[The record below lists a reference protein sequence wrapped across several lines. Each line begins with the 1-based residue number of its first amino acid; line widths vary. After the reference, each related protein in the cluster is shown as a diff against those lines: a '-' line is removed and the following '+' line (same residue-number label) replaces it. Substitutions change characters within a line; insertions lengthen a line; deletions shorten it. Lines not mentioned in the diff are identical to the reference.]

1 MSSLIDIKVIG
12 CGGGGVN
19 AVDGMINAGLS
30 GVEFIAINTDAQAL
44 MPSLADVKVD
54 IGRDR
59 TNGLGAGA
67 NPEIGRLSAKD
78 SVNEINE
85 VVSGADVV
93 FVTAGMGGG
102 TGTGSAPIVANCAK
116 KAGALTVG
124 VVTTPFAF
132 EGSKRMTNA
141 LEGINNFSKE
151 VDTLI
156 VVPNEN
162 LISMLDPEISMEDA
176 FKEADGVLL
185 KAVAAISDLV
195 TTPGQINIDF
205 ADIKRVMKDAGSA
218 FMGIGY
224 ADGENRAEIAGN
236 EAITSPILD
245 VDLNGATGVLISIAS
260 SGQIKLQEVNKI
272 ASLVSDKAH
281 KNADIIFGTLLDQD
295 LEDGILVTVIA
306 TGFKKEINE

>member
-1 MSSLIDIKVIG
+1 MSNLIDIKVIG

-19 AVDGMINAGLS
+19 VVDSMILQGLS
-30 GVEFIAINTDAQAL
+30 GVEFIAVNTDIQAL
-44 MPSLADVKVD
+44 MPSLADVKID

-59 TNGLGAGA
+59 TSGLGAGA
-67 NPEIGRLSAKD
+67 DPNIGRLSAED
-78 SVNEINE
+78 SISEISE
-85 VVSGADVV
+85 VLEGADVV

-124 VVTTPFAF
+124 VVTTPFGF
-132 EGSKRMTNA
+132 EGKRRMNNA
-141 LEGINNFSKE
+141 LEGIANFSKE

-162 LISMLDPEISMEDA
+162 LLSMLDKNISMEDA
-176 FKEADGVLL
+176 FKEADNVLL
-185 KAVAAISDLV
+185 KAVAGISDLI

-224 ADGENRAEIAGN
+224 AEGKNRAKVAGSN
-236 EAITSPILD
+236 AITSPILD

-260 SGQIKLQEVNKI
+260 SGDIKMSEINMI
-272 ASLVSDKAH
+272 ASLVSGKAH
-281 KNADIIFGTLLDQD
+281 EDADIIFGTVLDPD

-306 TGFKKEINE
+306 TGFNK

>member
-1 MSSLIDIKVIG
+1 MSNLIDIKVIG

-19 AVDGMINAGLS
+19 AVDSMILQGLS
-30 GVEFIAINTDAQAL
+30 GVEFIAVNTDIQAL

-59 TNGLGAGA
+59 TSGLGAGA
-67 NPEIGRLSAKD
+67 DPNIGRLSAED
-78 SVNEINE
+78 SISEISE
-85 VVSGADVV
+85 VLEGADVV

-124 VVTTPFAF
+124 VVTTPFGF
-132 EGSKRMTNA
+132 EGKRRMNNA
-141 LEGINNFSKE
+141 LEGIANFSKE

-162 LISMLDPEISMEDA
+162 LFSMLHKNISMEDA
-176 FKEADGVLL
+176 FKEADNVLL
-185 KAVAAISDLV
+185 KAVAGISDLI

-224 ADGENRAEIAGN
+224 AEGKDRAKVAGN
-236 EAITSPILD
+236 NAITSPILD

-260 SGQIKLQEVNKI
+260 SGDIKMSEINMI
-272 ASLVSDKAH
+272 ASLVSGKAH
-281 KNADIIFGTLLDQD
+281 EDADIIFGTVLDPD

-306 TGFKKEINE
+306 TGFNK

>member
-1 MSSLIDIKVIG
+1 MSNLIDIKVIG

-19 AVDGMINAGLS
+19 AVDGMIKSGLS
-30 GVEFIAINTDAQAL
+30 GVEFIAMNTDAQAL
-44 MPSLADVKVD
+44 LPSLADVKVD

-59 TNGLGAGA
+59 TKGLGAGA

-78 SVNEINE
+78 SVGEINE

-132 EGSKRMTNA
+132 EGKKRMINA

-162 LISMLDPEISMEDA
+162 LISMLDSEISMEDA
-176 FKEADGVLL
+176 FKEADNILL
-185 KAVAAISDLV
+185 KAIAAISDLV

-224 ADGENRAEIAGN
+224 ADGENRAEVAGH

-245 VDLNGATGVLISIAS
+245 IDLNGATGVLISIAS
-260 SGQIKLQEVNKI
+260 SGDIKMAEVSLI
-272 ASLVSDKAH
+272 ASLVSEKAH
-281 KNADIIFGTLLDQD
+281 EDADIIFGTTIDES
-295 LEDGILVTVIA
+295 LEDGILVTVVA
-306 TGFKKEINE
+306 TGFNKNV

>member
-1 MSSLIDIKVIG
+1 MNSLIDIKVVG

-19 AVDGMINAGLS
+19 AVNSMIQAGLS

-44 MPSLADVKVD
+44 LPSLADIKVD
-54 IGRDR
+54 IGKDR
-59 TNGLGAGA
+59 TRGLGAGA
-67 NPEIGRLSAKD
+67 DPNIGRLSAKD

-85 VVSGADVV
+85 VIAGADVV

-124 VVTTPFAF
+124 VVTTPFGF
-132 EGSKRMTNA
+132 EGKKRMNNA
-141 LEGINNFSKE
+141 LEGIANFNKE

-156 VVPNEN
+156 VIPNEN
-162 LISMLDPEISMEDA
+162 LILMLDSDISMEEA
-176 FKEADGVLL
+176 FKEADNVLL
-185 KAVAAISDLV
+185 KAVAGISDLI

-205 ADIKRVMKDAGSA
+205 ADIKRVMKNAGAA

-224 ADGENRAEIAGN
+224 ADGEDRAEIAGSK
-236 EAITSPILD
+236 AITSPILN
-245 VDLNGATGVLISIAS
+245 VNLNGATGVLISIAS
-260 SGQIKLQEVNKI
+260 SGQIKMQEVNKI

-281 KNADIIFGTLLDQD
+281 EDADIIFGTVLDED

-306 TGFKKEINE
+306 TGFINE

>member
-1 MSSLIDIKVIG
+1 MSNLIDIKVVG

-19 AVDGMINAGLS
+19 AVDSMILQGLS
-30 GVEFIAINTDAQAL
+30 GVEFIAINTDIQAL
-44 MPSLADVKVD
+44 MPSLADVKID

-59 TNGLGAGA
+59 TGGLGAGA
-67 NPEIGRLSAKD
+67 DPNIGRLSAKD
-78 SVNEINE
+78 SISEISE
-85 VVSGADVV
+85 VLEQADVV
-93 FVTAGMGGG
+93 FITAGMGGG

-132 EGSKRMTNA
+132 EGRKRMINA
-141 LEGINNFSKE
+141 LEGIANFSKE

-162 LISMLDPEISMEDA
+162 LLLMLDKNISMEDA
-176 FKEADGVLL
+176 FKEADNVLL
-185 KAVAAISDLV
+185 KAVAGISDLI

-224 ADGENRAEIAGN
+224 AEGRDRAKVAGRN
-236 EAITSPILD
+236 AITSPILD
-245 VDLNGATGVLISIAS
+245 VNLNGATGVLISIAS
-260 SGQIKLQEVNKI
+260 SGDIKMSEINMI
-272 ASLVSDKAH
+272 ASLVSGKAH
-281 KNADIIFGTLLDQD
+281 EDADIIFGTVLDPD

-306 TGFKKEINE
+306 TGFINE

>member
-1 MSSLIDIKVIG
+1 MSKLIDIKVIG

-19 AVDGMINAGLS
+19 AVDGMVRSGLS
-30 GVEFIAINTDAQAL
+30 GVEFIAINTDQQAL
-44 MPSLADVKVD
+44 LPSLADVKVD

-59 TNGLGAGA
+59 TQGLGAGA
-67 NPEIGRLSAKD
+67 NPEVGRLSAKD
-78 SVNEINE
+78 SISEINE
-85 VVSGADVV
+85 VVSGADVI

-132 EGSKRMTNA
+132 EGKKRMINA

-162 LISMLDPEISMEDA
+162 LISMLDPDISMEDA
-176 FKEADGVLL
+176 FKEADNILL

-224 ADGENRAEIAGN
+224 ASGEDRAEVAGN

-245 VDLNGATGVLISIAS
+245 IDLNGATGVLISIAS
-260 SGQIKLQEVNKI
+260 SGDIKMSEVNMI
-272 ASLVSDKAH
+272 ASLVSEKAH
-281 KNADIIFGTLLDQD
+281 EDADIIFGTTIDD
-295 LEDGILVTVIA
+295 NLEDGILVTVVA
-306 TGFKKEINE
+306 TGFNKNV

>member
-1 MSSLIDIKVIG
+1 MSNLVDIRVIG

-19 AVDGMINAGLS
+19 AIDGMIKSGLS
-30 GVEFIAINTDAQAL
+30 GVEFIAINTDVQAL

-67 NPEIGRLSAKD
+67 DPNIGRLSAKD
-78 SVNEINE
+78 SIHEISE

-102 TGTGSAPIVANCAK
+102 TGTGSAPIVAGAAK

-124 VVTTPFAF
+124 IVTTPFGF
-132 EGSKRMTNA
+132 EGKKRMINA
-141 LEGINNFSKE
+141 LEGINSFSKE

-156 VVPNEN
+156 VVPNQN
-162 LISMLDPEISMEDA
+162 LISMLDSDISMEDA
-176 FKEADGVLL
+176 FKESDNILL
-185 KAVAAISDLV
+185 KAIAAVSDLV

-224 ADGENRAEIAGN
+224 ASGDNRAAIAGN

-260 SGQIKLQEVNKI
+260 SGDVKMSEVSMI
-272 ASLVSDKAH
+272 ASLVSEKAH
-281 KNADIIFGTLLDQD
+281 EDADIIFGTVLDTD

-306 TGFKKEINE
+306 TGFVNE

>member
-19 AVDGMINAGLS
+19 AVNSMIQAGLS

-44 MPSLADVKVD
+44 LPSLADVKVD
-54 IGRDR
+54 IGKDR
-59 TNGLGAGA
+59 TRGLGAGA
-67 NPEIGRLSAKD
+67 DPNVGRLSAKD

-85 VVSGADVV
+85 VVTGADVI

-124 VVTTPFAF
+124 VVTTPFGF
-132 EGSKRMTNA
+132 EGKKRMNNA
-141 LEGINNFSKE
+141 LEGIDNFSKE

-156 VVPNEN
+156 VIPNEN
-162 LISMLDPEISMEDA
+162 LISMLDPDISMEEA
-176 FKEADGVLL
+176 FREADNVLL
-185 KAVAAISDLV
+185 KAVAGISDLI

-205 ADIKRVMKDAGSA
+205 ADIKRVMKNAGAA

-224 ADGENRAEIAGN
+224 AEGEGRAEVAGN

-260 SGQIKLQEVNKI
+260 SGQIKMQEVNKI

-281 KNADIIFGTLLDQD
+281 EDADIIFGTVLDED

-306 TGFKKEINE
+306 TGFVNE

>member
-44 MPSLADVKVD
+44 LPSLADVKID

-59 TNGLGAGA
+59 TKGLGAGA

-78 SVNEINE
+78 SASEINE

-132 EGSKRMTNA
+132 EGKKRMINA

-156 VVPNEN
+156 VIPNEN
-162 LISMLDPEISMEDA
+162 LISMLHSEISMEDA
-176 FKEADGVLL
+176 FKEADTILL
-185 KAVAAISDLV
+185 KAIAAISDLV

-224 ADGENRAEIAGN
+224 ATGESRAEIAGN
-236 EAITSPILD
+236 EAITSPILEI
-245 VDLNGATGVLISIAS
+245 DLNGATGVLISIAS
-260 SGQIKLQEVNKI
+260 SGDIKMSEVNMI
-272 ASLVSDKAH
+272 ASLVSEKAH
-281 KNADIIFGTLLDQD
+281 EDADIIFGTTIDEN
-295 LEDGILVTVIA
+295 LEDGILVTVVA
-306 TGFKKEINE
+306 TGFDKDV

>member
-1 MSSLIDIKVIG
+1 M
-12 CGGGGVN
+12 
-19 AVDGMINAGLS
+19 
-30 GVEFIAINTDAQAL
+30 NTDAQAL
-44 MPSLADVKVD
+44 LPSLADVKVD

-59 TNGLGAGA
+59 TKGLGAGA

-78 SVNEINE
+78 SVGEINE

-132 EGSKRMTNA
+132 EGKKRMINA

-162 LISMLDPEISMEDA
+162 LISMLDSEISMEDA
-176 FKEADGVLL
+176 FKEADNILL
-185 KAVAAISDLV
+185 KAIAAISDLV

-224 ADGENRAEIAGN
+224 ADGENRAEVAGH

-245 VDLNGATGVLISIAS
+245 IDLNGATGVLISIAS
-260 SGQIKLQEVNKI
+260 SGDIKMSEVSLI
-272 ASLVSDKAH
+272 ASLVSEKAH
-281 KNADIIFGTLLDQD
+281 EDADIIFGTTIDES
-295 LEDGILVTVIA
+295 LEDGILVTVVA
-306 TGFKKEINE
+306 TGFNKNV

>member
-1 MSSLIDIKVIG
+1 MSNLIDIKVIG

-19 AVDGMINAGLS
+19 AVDGMIKAGLS
-30 GVEFIAINTDAQAL
+30 GVEFIAINTDVQAL
-44 MPSLADVKVD
+44 MPSLADVKID

-59 TNGLGAGA
+59 TKGLGAGA

-78 SVNEINE
+78 SVSEISE
-85 VVSGADVV
+85 VVAGADVV

-124 VVTTPFAF
+124 VVTTPFVF
-132 EGSKRMTNA
+132 EGKKRMINA

-156 VVPNEN
+156 VVPNQN
-162 LISMLDPEISMEDA
+162 LISMLDPDISMEDA
-176 FKEADGVLL
+176 FKESDNILL
-185 KAVAAISDLV
+185 KAIAAISDLV

-224 ADGENRAEIAGN
+224 ASGENRAEIAGN

-245 VDLNGATGVLISIAS
+245 IDLNGATGVLISIAS
-260 SGQIKLQEVNKI
+260 SGDVKMSEVNMI
-272 ASLVSDKAH
+272 ASLVSEKAH
-281 KNADIIFGTLLDQD
+281 EDADIIFGTTIDES
-295 LEDGILVTVIA
+295 LEDGILVTVVA
-306 TGFKKEINE
+306 TGFNK

>member
-19 AVDGMINAGLS
+19 AVDGMIKAGLS
-30 GVEFIAINTDAQAL
+30 GVEFVAINTDAQAL
-44 MPSLADVKVD
+44 LPSLADVKID

-59 TNGLGAGA
+59 TKGLGAGA

-102 TGTGSAPIVANCAK
+102 TGTGSAPIVANCSK
-116 KAGALTVG
+116 KSGALTVG

-132 EGSKRMTNA
+132 EGKKRMINA

-162 LISMLDPEISMEDA
+162 LISMLHSEISMEDA
-176 FKEADGVLL
+176 FKEADTILL
-185 KAVAAISDLV
+185 KAIAAISDLV

-224 ADGENRAEIAGN
+224 ADGENRAEVAGN

-260 SGQIKLQEVNKI
+260 SGNIKMSEVNTI
-272 ASLVSDKAH
+272 ASLVSEKAH
-281 KNADIIFGTLLDQD
+281 EDADIIFGTTIDES
-295 LEDGILVTVIA
+295 LEDGILVTVVA
-306 TGFKKEINE
+306 TGFNKDA

>member
-1 MSSLIDIKVIG
+1 MSNLIDIKVIG
-12 CGGGGVN
+12 CGGGGANV
-19 AVDGMINAGLS
+19 VDSMILQGLS
-30 GVEFIAINTDAQAL
+30 GVEFIAVNTDIQAL
-44 MPSLADVKVD
+44 MPSLADVKID

-59 TNGLGAGA
+59 TGGLGAGA
-67 NPEIGRLSAKD
+67 DPNIGRLSAED
-78 SVNEINE
+78 SIDEISE

-102 TGTGSAPIVANCAK
+102 TGTGSAPIVARCAK
-116 KAGALTVG
+116 SSGALTVG

-132 EGSKRMTNA
+132 EGKKRMINA
-141 LEGINNFSKE
+141 LEGIANFSKE

-162 LISMLDPEISMEDA
+162 LLLMLDKNISMEDA
-176 FKEADGVLL
+176 FKEADNVLL
-185 KAVAAISDLV
+185 KAVAGISDLI

-224 ADGENRAEIAGN
+224 AEGKNRAKIAGSN
-236 EAITSPILD
+236 AITSPILD

-260 SGQIKLQEVNKI
+260 SGDIKMSEINMI
-272 ASLVSDKAH
+272 ASLVSGKAH
-281 KNADIIFGTLLDQD
+281 EDADIIFGTVLDPD

-306 TGFKKEINE
+306 TGFNK

>member
-1 MSSLIDIKVIG
+1 MSNLVDIRVIG

-19 AVDGMINAGLS
+19 ALDGMIRAGLS
-30 GVEFIAINTDAQAL
+30 GVEFIAINTDVQAL
-44 MPSLADVKVD
+44 IPSLADVKID

-67 NPEIGRLSAKD
+67 DPNIGRLSAKD
-78 SVNEINE
+78 SVSDINE
-85 VVSGADVV
+85 VVFGADVV

-132 EGSKRMTNA
+132 EGKKRMINA
-141 LEGINNFSKE
+141 LEGINNFSRE

-156 VVPNEN
+156 VVPNQN
-162 LISMLDPEISMEDA
+162 LISMLDPDISMEDA
-176 FKEADGVLL
+176 FKESDNILL
-185 KAVAAISDLV
+185 KAIAAISDLV

-205 ADIKRVMKDAGSA
+205 ADIKRVMKNAGAA

-224 ADGENRAEIAGN
+224 ADGENRAELAGN
-236 EAITSPILD
+236 KAITSPILD
-245 VDLNGATGVLISIAS
+245 IDLNGATGVLISIAGS
-260 SGQIKLQEVNKI
+260 SNIKLSEVNHI

-281 KNADIIFGTLLDQD
+281 EDANIIFGTTLDES
-295 LEDGILVTVIA
+295 LGDGILVTVVA
-306 TGFKKEINE
+306 TGFINE

>member
-1 MSSLIDIKVIG
+1 MSNLVDIKVIG
-12 CGGGGVN
+12 CGGGG
-19 AVDGMINAGLS
+19 INAIDSMIIQGLS
-30 GVEFIAINTDAQAL
+30 GVEFVAINTDIQAL

-54 IGRDR
+54 IGKDR
-59 TNGLGAGA
+59 TRGLGAGA
-67 NPEIGRLSAKD
+67 DPNIGRLSAKD
-78 SVNEINE
+78 SISEISE

-102 TGTGSAPIVANCAK
+102 TGTGSAPIVAGCAK
-116 KAGALTVG
+116 KSGALTVG

-132 EGSKRMTNA
+132 EGKKRMNNA

-156 VVPNEN
+156 VIPNEN
-162 LISMLDPEISMEDA
+162 LISMLDQDISMKDA
-176 FKEADGVLL
+176 FKEADNILL
-185 KAVAAISDLV
+185 KAVAGISDLI

-224 ADGENRAEIAGN
+224 ASGEDRAEIAGN
-236 EAITSPILD
+236 QAITSPILN

-260 SGQIKLQEVNKI
+260 SGEIKMQEINKI
-272 ASLVSDKAH
+272 ASLVTDRAH
-281 KNADIIFGTLLDQD
+281 EDADIIFGTVLDPD
-295 LEDGILVTVIA
+295 LEDGILVTVVA
-306 TGFKKEINE
+306 TGFVSE

>member
-12 CGGGGVN
+12 CGGGGTN
-19 AVDGMINAGLS
+19 AVDSMILSGLS
-30 GVEFIAINTDAQAL
+30 GVEFIAVNTDVQAL
-44 MPSLADVKVD
+44 MPSLADVKID

-59 TNGLGAGA
+59 TGGLGAGA
-67 NPEIGRLSAKD
+67 DPNIGRLSAKD
-78 SVNEINE
+78 SINEISE

-102 TGTGSAPIVANCAK
+102 TGTGSAPIVAGCAK

-132 EGSKRMTNA
+132 EGKKRMINA
-141 LEGINNFSKE
+141 LEGINNFSRE

-156 VVPNEN
+156 VVPNNN
-162 LISMLDPEISMEDA
+162 LISMLDPDISMEDA
-176 FKEADGVLL
+176 FKESDSILL

-205 ADIKRVMKDAGSA
+205 ADIKRVMKNAGAA

-224 ADGENRAEIAGN
+224 ADGENRAELAGN
-236 EAITSPILD
+236 KAITSPILD
-245 VDLNGATGVLISIAS
+245 IDLNGATGVLISIAS
-260 SGQIKLQEVNKI
+260 SGDIKMSEVNMI
-272 ASLVSDKAH
+272 ASLVSEKAH
-281 KNADIIFGTLLDQD
+281 EDADIIFGTVLDPD
-295 LEDGILVTVIA
+295 LENGILVTVIA
-306 TGFKKEINE
+306 TGFINE

>member
-1 MSSLIDIKVIG
+1 MSNLVDIRVIG

-19 AVDGMINAGLS
+19 AIDGMIRAGLS
-30 GVEFIAINTDAQAL
+30 GVEFIAINTDVQAL
-44 MPSLADVKVD
+44 MPSLADVKID

-67 NPEIGRLSAKD
+67 DPNIGRLSAKD
-78 SVNEINE
+78 SIHEISE

-93 FVTAGMGGG
+93 FITAGMGGG
-102 TGTGSAPIVANCAK
+102 TGTGSAPIVAGAAK

-124 VVTTPFAF
+124 VVTTPFGF
-132 EGSKRMTNA
+132 EGKKRMINA
-141 LEGINNFSKE
+141 LEGIDSFSKE

-156 VVPNEN
+156 VVPNQN
-162 LISMLDPEISMEDA
+162 LISMLDPDISMEDA
-176 FKEADGVLL
+176 FKESDNILL
-185 KAVAAISDLV
+185 KAIAAISDLV

-224 ADGENRAEIAGN
+224 ASGDNRAEIAGN

-245 VDLNGATGVLISIAS
+245 IDLNGATGALISIAS
-260 SGQIKLQEVNKI
+260 SGDIKMSEINMI
-272 ASLVSDKAH
+272 ASLVSGKAH
-281 KNADIIFGTLLDQD
+281 EDADIIFGTVLDLD

-306 TGFKKEINE
+306 TGFINE

>member
-1 MSSLIDIKVIG
+1 MGNLIDIKVIG

-30 GVEFIAINTDAQAL
+30 GVEFIAVNTDAQAL
-44 MPSLADVKVD
+44 LPSLADVKID

-59 TNGLGAGA
+59 TKGLGAGA

-78 SVNEINE
+78 SVHEINE

-132 EGSKRMTNA
+132 EGKKRMINA

-162 LISMLDPEISMEDA
+162 LISMLDPDISMEDA
-176 FKEADGVLL
+176 FKEADNVLL

-224 ADGENRAEIAGN
+224 ASGEDRAEVAGN

-245 VDLNGATGVLISIAS
+245 IDLNGATGVLISIAS
-260 SGQIKLQEVNKI
+260 SGDIKMSEVNLI
-272 ASLVSDKAH
+272 ASLVSEKAH
-281 KNADIIFGTLLDQD
+281 EDADIIFGTTIDEN
-295 LEDGILVTVIA
+295 LEDGILVTVVA
-306 TGFKKEINE
+306 TGFNKNV

>member
-44 MPSLADVKVD
+44 LPSLADVKID

-59 TNGLGAGA
+59 TKGLGAGA

-78 SVNEINE
+78 SASEINE

-132 EGSKRMTNA
+132 EGKKRMINA

-156 VVPNEN
+156 VIPNEN
-162 LISMLDPEISMEDA
+162 LISMLHSEISMEDA
-176 FKEADGVLL
+176 FKEADTILL
-185 KAVAAISDLV
+185 KAIAAISDLV

-224 ADGENRAEIAGN
+224 ATGESRAEIAGN
-236 EAITSPILD
+236 EAITSPILEI
-245 VDLNGATGVLISIAS
+245 DLNGATGVLISIAS
-260 SGQIKLQEVNKI
+260 SGDIKMSEVNMI
-272 ASLVSDKAH
+272 ASLVSENAH
-281 KNADIIFGTLLDQD
+281 EDADIIFGTTIDEN
-295 LEDGILVTVIA
+295 LEDGILVTVVA
-306 TGFKKEINE
+306 TGFDKDV